1 MKKLVLLLF
10 SLIVFSAFGQIT
22 ERNFLS
28 KKFSKEFVLKSLL
41 SQKNYL
47 PYPKTSKEWSQII
60 PLEEQ
65 KEIIKRAEI
74 VLKKPVPTIDAT
86 LLMEYLRSGDREE
99 HSKISFGKRN
109 GLMELVIA
117 ETLEDKGRF
126 TEKIMNY
133 VWSICEETYWGVPAH
148 LSVQKAKTNLPDVED
163 PTVDLFGAETAAGLA
178 LTDYFVGDKLDK
190 ISKLIRARIYAETNK
205 KILTPFLD
213 QSRYSYLSKTKAVNN
228 WNPWIVS
235 NVMLANLLIEKNEEK
250 RGNNLYTHM
259 TYLDLYFNGLG
270 DDAGCDEGPS
280 YWFAAGA
287 SAFDALQVLASATQ
301 DKCEIF
307 EEPFIQKMASYVY
320 KMHIS
325 NDYFVNFADADP
337 TLKPDGIM
345 LYRFGKAIKDEP
357 LMNFGLWASQNFDP
371 VITFGSHQKHRRI
384 WNLLAY
390 ASMPKEKIEKPNL
403 ADYWFND
410 IQVLTARKDDL
421 FFAAHGGHNAES
433 HNHNDVG
440 DFVFYAKGEPIIIDA
455 GRGNYT
461 ARTFSAQRY
470 NLWFTQSEY
479 HNLPIINGLGQKVG
493 REFESANLTHTSN
506 DKMSGISL
514 DLVKAYPAS
523 AGIKHYNRS
532 INFNK
537 VKRQIEISDVYEL
550 TQMQSKLQQS
560 FMTLCQIDLSKPG
573 MVLLQTSTGDQH
585 SIKYD
590 SKKWT
595 VSIDLPSTEGP
606 EYKSFKTKWANRP
619 VQRILFQA
627 TDTNLKGKNSFIIQ

>member
-1 MKKLVLLLF
+1 MKKFLSLFLSLILF
-10 SLIVFSAFGQIT
+10 SSAGQVT
-22 ERNFLS
+22 ERNFLT
-28 KKFSKEFVLKSLL
+28 KKFTKEDVLKTLI

-47 PYPKTSKEWSQII
+47 PYPKTSKEWKQIV

-65 KEIIKRAEI
+65 MEIIKRAENI
-74 VLKKPVPTIDAT
+74 LKNPVPTIDAT
-86 LLMEYLRSGDREE
+86 LLMEYLRTGDREE
-99 HSKISFGKRN
+99 HAKISYGKRN
-109 GLMELVIA
+109 NLMELVIA
-117 ETLEDKGRF
+117 ETVEDKGRF

-163 PTVDLFGAETAAGLA
+163 PTVDLFGAETAVGLA
-178 LTDYFVGDKLDK
+178 LTDYFVGEKLDK
-190 ISKLIRARIYAETNK
+190 ISKLLRPRIYYEINK

-213 QSRYSYLSKTKAVNN
+213 QNRYSYLSKTRAVNN

-235 NVMLANLLIEKNEEK
+235 NIMLANLLVEKDEVR
-250 RGNNLYTHM
+250 RGNQLYTHIG
-259 TYLDLYFNGLG
+259 YLDLYFNGLG
-270 DDAGCDEGPS
+270 EDAGCDEGPS

-287 SAFDALQVLASATQ
+287 SAFDALQVLATAT
-301 DKCEIF
+301 DNKCQIF
-307 EEPFIQKMASYVY
+307 DEPFIQKMASYVY

-345 LYRFGKAIKDEP
+345 LYRFGQAIHDEP
-357 LMNFGLWASQNFDP
+357 LANFGIWASQNFEP
-371 VITFGSHQKHRRI
+371 AITLTGHQKHRKL
-384 WNLLAY
+384 WNLMAF
-390 ASMPKEKIEKPNL
+390 ATMPKAKIDKPAL

-410 IQVLTARKDDL
+410 IQVLTSRSDDL

-461 ARTFSAQRY
+461 ARTFSAERY

-479 HNLPIINGLGQKVG
+479 HNLPTVNGIGQKAG
-493 REFESANLTHTSN
+493 REFESGQLTHTIG

-514 DLVKAYPAS
+514 DLTKAYPQN
-523 AGIKHYNRS
+523 AGIKNYQRS
-532 INFNK
+532 IQFNK
-537 VKRQIEISDVYEL
+537 VKKQIEINDAYEL
-550 TQMQSKLQQS
+550 TQKQSKLQQS
-560 FMTLCQIDLSKPG
+560 FMTLCQIDLAKPG
-573 MVLLQTSTGDQH
+573 IISLKTTTGDIH

-590 SKKWT
+590 AKKWT
-595 VSIDLPSTEGP
+595 VSVDLPSTDGP
-606 EYKSFKTKWANRP
+606 EYKSFKTKWSNRP
-619 VQRILFQA
+619 VQRILFESAELPQ
-627 TDTNLKGKNSFIIQ
+627 KGKNLFIIQ